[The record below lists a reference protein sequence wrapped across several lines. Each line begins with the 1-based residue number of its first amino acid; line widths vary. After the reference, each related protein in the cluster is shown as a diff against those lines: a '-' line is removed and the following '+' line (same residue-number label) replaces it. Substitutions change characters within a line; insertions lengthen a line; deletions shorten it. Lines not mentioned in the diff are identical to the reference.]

1 MSILKGSPERPRGG
15 SKKTTVDKD
24 LKRIVQLEKAS
35 SRVSQ
40 RYLNMGFGFLFLLA
54 VWVFAYFQT
63 GGVEVYSIVTV
74 AALIGA
80 YMAMNIGANTS
91 PTMSDRRSGRKRSP
105 WSAPCASPR
114 YSRPPAP

>member
-80 YMAMNIGANTS
+80 YMAMNIGAN
-91 PTMSDRRSGRKRSP
+91 DVANNVG
-105 WSAPCASPR
+105 
-114 YSRPPAP
+114 PAVGSKALTLVGALCIAAVFEA